1 MINLYTKLS
10 EKIKEAFNYMNK
22 RINRPSR
29 KMAENNKSQN
39 LGRVYFNG
47 KDMGPVEQIK
57 IETKN
62 DNEESEIKLPKIIN
76 FECTGTF
83 KIAIPNEL
91 KRIANRKIDNARLF
105 NILRKTRKRRTKK
118 KLAKRILGNYV
129 LNILD
134 RDNMMKRGNLNE
146 TFNAHIKEKY

>member
-22 RINRPSR
+22 RISGHSR

-39 LGRVYFNG
+39 SGRLYFNG

-57 IETKN
+57 IETEN
-62 DNEESEIKLPKIIN
+62 DNEESGIKLPEIIN

-91 KRIANRKIDNARLF
+91 KRIANRKIDNTRLF
-105 NILRKTRKRRTKK
+105 NILRKTRKIRTKK

-134 RDNMMKRGNLNE
+134 KDNMMKRGNPNE